1 MARHGLFLLLVT
13 LLTGSAVAKDK
24 NSLPDWV
31 LEAHT
36 VRVVVSPDA
45 SDSLNHPMANSDAQQ
60 AVQRALADWGR
71 FTLAEGQ
78 ETDLVISVRAGG
90 KVVSS
95 TLETGPA
102 DTREEVRPG
111 DGNVRIF
118 GQQGRSPAIA
128 DPTADPK
135 RTKPHLGKQIGRV
148 DDVFEVFRGGV
159 AYSAKSAP
167 IWQYAAKDAL
177 KAPNVAAVEQ
187 FRKAV
192 AAAERHRAQHQKP

>member
-1 MARHGLFLLLVT
+1 MSRHALFLLL
-13 LLTGSAVAKDK
+13 LALPARPIVAKDK
-24 NSLPDWV
+24 NTLPEWI

-45 SDSLNHPMANSDAQQ
+45 ANSLNHPMANSDAQQ
-60 AVQRALADWGR
+60 AVRRALADWGR

-111 DGNVRIF
+111 NGNVRIF

-135 RTKPHLGKQIGRV
+135 RTNPHLGKQIGRV

-159 AYSAKSAP
+159 AYSAKSTP

-187 FRKAV
+187 FRKAI
-192 AAAERHRAQHQKP
+192 AAAEQHRAQHRKP